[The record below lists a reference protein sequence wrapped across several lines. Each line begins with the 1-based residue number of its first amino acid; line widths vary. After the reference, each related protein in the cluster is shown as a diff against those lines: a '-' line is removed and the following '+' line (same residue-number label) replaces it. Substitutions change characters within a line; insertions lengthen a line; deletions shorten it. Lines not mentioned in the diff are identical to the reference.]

1 MTKTFLG
8 ILLSGLLATAA
19 ISPHAAYAQ
28 ATKLGD
34 QVTAQDKSAKPAATT
49 AAQPAADKSAKSA
62 TSEEKAKRPRTAY
75 QDKLKECGAKWKDE
89 KKATGAKGRDA
100 WNAFRKKCMG

>member
-8 ILLSGLLATAA
+8 ILLSGLLATTAM
-19 ISPHAAYAQ
+19 SPQMAYAQ
-28 ATKLGD
+28 ATKPAD
-34 QVTAQDKSAKPAATT
+34 QVTAQDKTAKPATTT
-49 AAQPAADKSAKSA
+49 AAQPAADKSAK
-62 TSEEKAKRPRTAY
+62 SEEKAKRPRTAY